1 MSDLDNKILVKK
13 IVAPALNSSKYG
25 ENIEKQFDLINT
37 NFQTLASSDFFKG
50 AQGRGLRLIGVSIN
64 DNGVFKFTED
74 LDMYDDSILN
84 GDLKNSIIDAFVSF
98 SKDNSEWYYNKNY
111 TLYIEETGDASQLI
125 VHNIYPIIYVNS
137 GSDQETSNNEYL
149 DFTYVN
155 NKLTLKPTNNFPSLY
170 YNVAKNKYCWIINGQ
185 KTDIEAQGEP
195 GRDGENGPGLD
206 FDIIEVETNP
216 SHDNFYKIKRVYW
229 SKYNNM
235 QDFDVTPLNSDN
247 VIEYKSDQDSDW
259 VNGGRDAWLSAN
271 SDRTFIVSGS
281 VTETV
286 DGNKEVSKN
295 VIWLCKLI
303 KKNTEVLIKNAN
315 SIIEST
321 EVGGVGGGGI
331 VTYSTSGDI
340 VVDETEATG
349 ISPIVPDES
358 MQINPPKFDTVV
370 DVDDANEIISYYNT
384 ANENLNNLRSGKIT
398 ERKIQHINQEGN
410 VVVKTINLSQLET
423 DALESYLND
432 SAKYAWGVYLTN
444 ENMHSLTSDISSG
457 GTVGLAIALNDINW
471 YAKSD
476 NIMRCLYLRDS
487 TDAELTNPSGIL
499 MYNDGGTF
507 KFGHVGNVNDY
518 IKGKMSNPT
527 DTSPIVSMKY
537 DSDGNGGEL
546 TSDTIITNS
555 IITNTIT
562 SPKGE
567 NNGKSHININSPMG
581 VEGNLDVNGSGWFV
595 GKLTAE
601 DHASFDNGITVENG
615 ISITSGNTTPAKITS
630 DGSITCTD
638 IKVNRLRN
646 STIKTKHIDYDDV
659 IDLVEINTSGMSD
672 DIKKVLSGYICI
684 DMPCVIYKFI
694 ENAAGGNI
702 SGLYIGNNYNLRI
715 VETDTQGEYKITGY
729 IDFSGSKD
737 VNRNIVGRMN
747 IDTYFTYTNNNTTLT
762 LLTPTKDPYNTTWGL
777 PYGGVKSSS
786 IISDTTV
793 GMSSMSGPCFET
805 ISVVTDVK
813 TTDVQLPKMYT
824 NLSSDIVTSN
834 QYATQFKAGNNMVSY
849 GDTDYS
855 LNGAGVDDIITIK
868 SIAATVDSSK
878 PDITL
883 GSAVQ
888 ISSKWITKL
897 SYTKDPTVA
906 GS

>member
-50 AQGRGLRLIGVSIN
+50 AQGKGLRLIGVSIN

-84 GDLKNSIIDAFVSF
+84 DDLKNSIIDAFVSF
-98 SKDNSEWYYNKNY
+98 SKDNPEWYYNKNY

-137 GSDQETSNNEYL
+137 NSDQETSNNEYL

-286 DGNKEVSKN
+286 DSNKEVSKN

-303 KKNTEVLIKNAN
+303 KKNTGVLIENAN
-315 SIIEST
+315 SIIKST
-321 EVGGVGGGGI
+321 EVGGVGGEI
-331 VTYSTSGDI
+331 VTYSASGDI
-340 VVDETEATG
+340 VVDETEAAG

-384 ANENLNNLRSGKIT
+384 VNENLNNLRSGKIT
-398 ERKIQHINQEGN
+398 ERKMQYTDSEGN
-410 VVVKTINLSQLET
+410 VTVKTMNLSQRET
-423 DALESYLND
+423 DAFESYLND

-457 GTVGLAIALNDINW
+457 GTVGLAIALNDIDW

-476 NIMRCLYLRDS
+476 NMLRCLYLRDS
-487 TDAELTNPSGIL
+487 KENTTKTSGIL
-499 MYNDGGTF
+499 MYNDDGTF
-507 KFGHVGNVNDY
+507 KFGHVGDVGEY
-518 IKGKMSNPT
+518 IKGKSEKDETEPT
-527 DTSPIVSMKY
+527 PIVTMK
-537 DSDGNGGEL
+537 SNGEKGEL
-546 TSDTIITNS
+546 SCNTIITS
-555 IITNTIT
+555 TIT
-562 SPKGE
+562 SPENDGSIAISNNITLQRTLTVEGKNESGNSLIVEGGGDFRDNLTVKGE
-567 NNGKSHININSPMG
+567 GSFKNG
-581 VEGNLDVNGSGWFV
+581 LTVNG
-595 GKLTAE
+595 
-601 DHASFDNGITVENG
+601 G
-615 ISITSGNTTPAKITS
+615 ISITKDNTMPAKITS
-630 DGSITCTD
+630 DGSIACTG
-638 IKVNRLRN
+638 IKVNHPGN
-646 STIKTKHIDYDDV
+646 SSTKTKHIDYDDMIELSYATV
-659 IDLVEINTSGMSD
+659 QID
-672 DIKKVLSGYICI
+672 GYICI
-684 DMPCVIYKFI
+684 DMPHVIYEFI
-694 ENAAGGNI
+694 KNNAGGNI
-702 SGLYIGNNYNLRI
+702 PGLYIGNNYNLRI
-715 VETDTQGEYKITGY
+715 IELSTQGEYKITGY
-729 IDFSGSKD
+729 IDFSSGNGDGDK
-737 VNRNIVGRMN
+737 VGRMN
-747 IDTYFTYTNNNTTLT
+747 IDTYFKHDNNLLT
-762 LLTPTKDPYNTTWGL
+762 LLTPTKDPYDTTWGI
-777 PYGGVKSSS
+777 PYSGGVLSSDGS
-786 IISDTTV
+786 KYAEISDTAV
-793 GMSSMSGPCFET
+793 GMSSMSGPCFEV
-805 ISVVTDVK
+805 ISVVASADASIL
-813 TTDVQLPKMYT
+813 QLPKRYT
-824 NLSSDIVTSN
+824 KLSSDIGTNNAQYTVT
-834 QYATQFKAGNNMVSY
+834 FKAENEDEVSY
-849 GDTDYS
+849 GNNNNNFELSTTGSTMD
-855 LNGAGVDDIITIK
+855 AIEIKPIT
-868 SIAATVDSSK
+868 SVTS
-878 PDITL
+878 

-897 SYTKDPTVA
+897 SYTSPSTTA

>member
-50 AQGRGLRLIGVSIN
+50 AQGKGLRLIGVSIN

-98 SKDNSEWYYNKNY
+98 SKDNPEWYYNKNY

-137 GSDQETSNNEYL
+137 SSDQETSNNEYL

-286 DGNKEVSKN
+286 DNKEVSKN

-303 KKNTEVLIKNAN
+303 KKNTEVLIENAN
-315 SIIEST
+315 SIIKST
-321 EVGGVGGGGI
+321 EAGGVGGGEI
-331 VTYSTSGDI
+331 VTYSASGDI

-384 ANENLNNLRSGKIT
+384 VNENLNNLRSGKIT
-398 ERKIQHINQEGN
+398 ERKMQYTDSEGN
-410 VVVKTINLSQLET
+410 VAVKTMNLSQLET

-457 GTVGLAIALNDINW
+457 GTTGLAIALNDIDW
-471 YAKSD
+471 YADS
-476 NIMRCLYLRDS
+476 NNMLRCLYLRDS
-487 TDAELTNPSGIL
+487 KENTTKESGIL
-499 MYNDGGTF
+499 MYNDDGTF
-507 KFGHVGNVNDY
+507 KFGHVDKVSEYIMGKKGNN
-518 IKGKMSNPT
+518 T
-527 DTSPIVSMKY
+527 DTSPIVSMK
-537 DSDGNGGEL
+537 SNGEKGEL
-546 TSDTIITNS
+546 TCNT

-562 SPKGE
+562 SPKDAISVESPVNIGPLTT
-567 NNGKSHININSPMG
+567 NGKAPVNIDTRGNIGAQNIITDSDITAHGDITADGDITAGGNISSTGG
-581 VEGNLDVNGSGWFV
+581 V
-595 GKLTAE
+595 
-601 DHASFDNGITVENG
+601 
-615 ISITSGNTTPAKITS
+615 
-630 DGSITCTD
+630 TCTD

-646 STIKTKHIDYDDV
+646 SNTKTKHIDYDDV

-694 ENAAGGNI
+694 ENTAGGNI

-729 IDFSGSKD
+729 IDFSGSKI
-737 VNRNIVGRMN
+737 VNMDIVGRMN
-747 IDTYFTYTNNNTTLT
+747 IDTYFTFDTTSLT
-762 LLTPTKDPYNTTWGL
+762 LLTTGGIPYNKGVIWGL

-786 IISDTTV
+786 IISDTAV
-793 GMSSMSGPCFET
+793 GISSMSGPCFET
-805 ISVVTDVK
+805 IGVVTNA
-813 TTDVQLPKMYT
+813 TASTLQLPKTYKKLPSAAET
-824 NLSSDIVTSN
+824 NT
-834 QYATQFKAGNNMVSY
+834 QYAVQFSEDGTGSDTVSY
-849 GDTDYS
+849 DVNDYS
-855 LNGAGVDDIITIK
+855 LKYKNNGLVGVDDVK
-868 SIAATVDSSK
+868 SITLITSAT
-878 PDITL
+878 P

-888 ISSKWITKL
+888 ITSKWITKL

>member
-50 AQGRGLRLIGVSIN
+50 AQGKGLRLIEVSIN

-98 SKDNSEWYYNKNY
+98 SKDNPEWYYNKNY

-125 VHNIYPIIYVNS
+125 AHNIYPIIYVNS
-137 GSDQETSNNEYL
+137 SSDQETSNNEYL

-281 VTETV
+281 VTENV
-286 DGNKEVSKN
+286 DNKEVSKN

-315 SIIEST
+315 SIIKST
-321 EVGGVGGGGI
+321 EVGGVGDGEI
-331 VTYSTSGDI
+331 TTYSTSGDI

-358 MQINPPKFDTVV
+358 MQITPPKFDTVV

-384 ANENLNNLRSGKIT
+384 VNENLNNLRSGKIT
-398 ERKIQHINQEGN
+398 ERKIQYTDLEGN
-410 VVVKTINLSQLET
+410 VAVKTMNLSQRET

-457 GTVGLAIALNDINW
+457 GTVGLAIALGDINW
-471 YAKSD
+471 YA
-476 NIMRCLYLRDS
+476 
-487 TDAELTNPSGIL
+487 
-499 MYNDGGTF
+499 
-507 KFGHVGNVNDY
+507 
-518 IKGKMSNPT
+518 
-527 DTSPIVSMKY
+527 
-537 DSDGNGGEL
+537 
-546 TSDTIITNS
+546 
-555 IITNTIT
+555 
-562 SPKGE
+562 
-567 NNGKSHININSPMG
+567 
-581 VEGNLDVNGSGWFV
+581 
-595 GKLTAE
+595 
-601 DHASFDNGITVENG
+601 
-615 ISITSGNTTPAKITS
+615 
-630 DGSITCTD
+630 
-638 IKVNRLRN
+638 
-646 STIKTKHIDYDDV
+646 
-659 IDLVEINTSGMSD
+659 
-672 DIKKVLSGYICI
+672 
-684 DMPCVIYKFI
+684 
-694 ENAAGGNI
+694 
-702 SGLYIGNNYNLRI
+702 
-715 VETDTQGEYKITGY
+715 Q
-729 IDFSGSKD
+729 
-737 VNRNIVGRMN
+737 
-747 IDTYFTYTNNNTTLT
+747 
-762 LLTPTKDPYNTTWGL
+762 
-777 PYGGVKSSS
+777 
-786 IISDTTV
+786 
-793 GMSSMSGPCFET
+793 
-805 ISVVTDVK
+805 
-813 TTDVQLPKMYT
+813 
-824 NLSSDIVTSN
+824 
-834 QYATQFKAGNNMVSY
+834 
-849 GDTDYS
+849 
-855 LNGAGVDDIITIK
+855 
-868 SIAATVDSSK
+868 
-878 PDITL
+878 
-883 GSAVQ
+883 
-888 ISSKWITKL
+888 
-897 SYTKDPTVA
+897 
-906 GS
+906 

>member
-50 AQGRGLRLIGVSIN
+50 AQGKGLRLIGVSIN

-98 SKDNSEWYYNKNY
+98 SKDNPEWYYNKNY

-137 GSDQETSNNEYL
+137 NSDQETSNNEYL
-149 DFTYVN
+149 DFAYVN

-286 DGNKEVSKN
+286 DNKEVSKN

-303 KKNTEVLIKNAN
+303 KKNTGVLIENAN
-315 SIIEST
+315 SIIKST
-321 EVGGVGGGGI
+321 EVGGVGGEI
-331 VTYSTSGDI
+331 TTYSTSGDI

-384 ANENLNNLRSGKIT
+384 VNENLNNLRSGKIT
-398 ERKIQHINQEGN
+398 ERKIQYTDSEGN
-410 VVVKTINLSQLET
+410 VAVKTMNLSQLET
-423 DALESYLND
+423 DTLESYLND

-457 GTVGLAIALNDINW
+457 GTVGLAIALNDIDW

-487 TDAELTNPSGIL
+487 TDEELTNASGIL
-499 MYNDGGTF
+499 MYNDKGTF
-507 KFGHVGNVNDY
+507 KFGRVGNVNDY
-518 IKGKMSNPT
+518 IMGKSVNKD
-527 DTSPIVSMKY
+527 DTPPIDIVSMKY
-537 DSDGNGGEL
+537 DSVNKGEL
-546 TSDTIITNS
+546 TSDTIITDS
-555 IITNTIT
+555 IITSTIT
-562 SPKGE
+562 PPKGE

-581 VEGNLDVNGSGWFV
+581 VEGNLDVNGSGWFA
-595 GKLTAE
+595 GGLTAE
-601 DHASFDNGITVENG
+601 DHATFDKGLTVADG
-615 ISITSGNTTPAKITS
+615 ISITNGNTTPAKITS
-630 DGSITCTD
+630 SGKIECAD
-638 IKVNRLRN
+638 IKVNHPGN
-646 STIKTKHIDYDDV
+646 SNTKTKYINYDDV
-659 IDLVEINTSGMSD
+659 IDMCWADSQLGE
-672 DIKKVLSGYICI
+672 YICI
-684 DMPCVIYKFI
+684 DIPQVIYEFI
-694 ENAAGGNI
+694 KNPSRGNI
-702 SGLYIGNNYNLRI
+702 PGLYIGDNYNLRI

-729 IDFSGSKD
+729 IDFSNGGGDGDK
-737 VNRNIVGRMN
+737 VGRMN

-777 PYGGVKSSS
+777 PYSGGGSEADK
-786 IISDTTV
+786 ISNIAV

-805 ISVVTDVK
+805 ISVVADVK
-813 TTDVQLPKMYT
+813 TTDVQLPKTYT
-824 NLSSDIVTSN
+824 TLASAVGDNT
-834 QYATQFKAGNNMVSY
+834 QYAAQFKAGDDRVSY

-855 LNGAGVDDIITIK
+855 LNGNKNGEVPGLYTITIK

-878 PDITL
+878 PDITP

-897 SYTKDPTVA
+897 SYTSPSTTI